1 MELIALMAAATLLIM
16 LLSFFSLTREDRDI
30 NREYLDL
37 LAQEAA
43 VPEPAVSTPA
53 PRLGRQHAHAHG

>member
-1 MELIALMAAATLLIM
+1 MELIVLMAAATLLIM

-43 VPEPAVSTPA
+43 QEPSGSSPA
-53 PRLGRQHAHAHG
+53 LRLGRQHAHG

>member
-1 MELIALMAAATLLIM
+1 MELIVLMAAATLLIM

-43 VPEPAVSTPA
+43 VREQPVASPA
-53 PRLGRQHAHAHG
+53 PRLGRQHAHG